1 MALAISLASCC
12 CRGSATTALALP
24 LIEGVEVRRCAE
36 TATTM
41 PATSSILARR
51 AAQNGSDSPGSIP
64 QTTPP
69 LELGHSVED
78 VHGQLSRRTGQID
91 PAQRQA
97 MDPHTKLGE
106 LRHRA
111 AKASSPRR
119 S

>member
-36 TATTM
+36 KATTM

-69 LELGHSVED
+69 LALELRDGVDD
-78 VHGQLSRRTGQID
+78 VHGQLSRRAGQID
-91 PAQRQA
+91 TAQRQA
-97 MDPHTKLGE
+97 VDPHPKLGE
-106 LRHRA
+106 LRH
-111 AKASSPRR
+111 
-119 S
+119 